1 MRGGWANLGLVGLF
15 GYLLGWRGRKS
26 WDGLLELWS
35 GATEYPNIMD
45 YKWWSGVK
53 LVEWSGCFESRSRVV
68 HVQEG

>member
-1 MRGGWANLGLVGLF
+1 VGQPGPSWAGWISAGLG
-15 GYLLGWRGRKS
+15 GRKS
-26 WDGLLELWS
+26 WAGLLELWS